1 MEPILHSKAAELGL
15 TPGHLRTARYEH
27 PVSGVSVLS
36 AEAGDLTT
44 VCAAITLVLPDDA
57 VFTHLTSARL
67 RGWWLPAIIDEP
79 IIACTSG
86 EAPHLDRRGVYVR
99 RCNLPTGHRTIF
111 RGLPL
116 ASPEWTIV
124 ELAENLR
131 LIDLVVVID
140 CALHLRHTTVDR
152 IRATMRRGRRG
163 VRVLRQAL
171 TLVDGRSDSPW
182 ETVLRLAHTLSGIRV
197 EPQHQLRDEIGNI
210 IWSLD
215 MLITGT
221 RRAAEFDGGVHR
233 TAEVHQ
239 RDMKRDR
246 LLSRHGIERYAY
258 GAQDIRDDPAQ
269 IVHDAEEALGVARIP
284 GRSRWWLEEFE
295 QSSFHPQGYG
305 RLKRRLKRF
314 ARTSP
319 PRQRPPSGA

>member
-1 MEPILHSKAAELGL
+1 MEPILHANAAELGL
-15 TPGHLRTARYEH
+15 TRGHLRTSRYEH

-36 AEAGDLTT
+36 GQATDLPT
-44 VCAAITLVLPDDA
+44 VCAAIMLVLPDDA
-57 VFTHLTSARL
+57 VFTHLTSATL
-67 RGWWLPAIIDEP
+67 RNWWLPTIDDAP
-79 IIACTSG
+79 IIACTNG

-99 RCNLPTGHRTIF
+99 RCDLPPGHRTTF
-111 RGLPL
+111 RGLRL
-116 ASPEWTIV
+116 ASPEWTII
-124 ELAENLR
+124 ELAEHLR

-197 EPQHQLRDEIGNI
+197 EPQHQLRDETGNI

-239 RDMKRDR
+239 RDMRRDR

-269 IVHDAEEALGVARIP
+269 IVRDAEEALGLARLP
-284 GRSRWWLEEFE
+284 GRSRWWLAEFE

-305 RLKRRLKRF
+305 RLKHRLERF
-314 ARTSP
+314 ARRST
-319 PRQRPPSGA
+319 PRQRSASGA